1 MRISTS
7 MLYQLSNTELTSMQ
21 GSILKLNQQVTQQQT
36 VLLPSDDAV
45 AAARALDL
53 SQTQGLND
61 QYKINRNNADSS
73 LSQVNAALTNVTAML
88 TKIKSNITQAG
99 NAAYSNSERA
109 NMATELKGNLKEML
123 GFANATDA
131 LGNYLFSGFK
141 ATTQPFDYDSMGNIV
156 YNGDQGQQSL
166 QVDSTRNMEISVS
179 GQAVFQ
185 GAGQDTF
192 KNMQDLITL
201 LQVPV
206 TEAAN
211 NADTQAANTF
221 NYPVGSLPAQYPIQA
236 YKTAQAALDAAA
248 PTDPNYSTL
257 LTQAANAKLLSD
269 KADAARTP
277 IPGSQAALTRGLN
290 KLGGAID
297 LQMNSVGAATASVGA
312 RQSEIDNLNA
322 TGDVLKV
329 QYEQS
334 VNDLLGRNPS
344 DLAANIS
351 ALSLQQ
357 TYLQA
362 AQKSFVTTSSLTLL
376 NYLK

>member
-7 MLYQLSNTELTSMQ
+7 MLYQLSSNELTGMQ
-21 GSILKLNQQVTQQQT
+21 SSILKLQQQVNQNQT

-45 AAARALDL
+45 SAARALDL
-53 SQTQGLND
+53 SQTQALNT
-61 QYKINRNNADSS
+61 QYKTNRDNADSS
-73 LSQVNAALTNVTAML
+73 LSQVGAALTSVTDML
-88 TKIKSNITQAG
+88 TKIKSDMISAG
-99 NAAYSNSERA
+99 NASYTNAERA
-109 NMATELKGNLKEML
+109 NLATELKGNLKEML
-123 GFANATDA
+123 GFANAKDG

-141 ATTQPFDYDSMGNIV
+141 STTQPFDYDSMGNIV
-156 YNGDQGQQSL
+156 YNGDQGQQTL
-166 QVDSTRNMEISVS
+166 QVDSSRNMEISVS

-185 GAGQDTF
+185 GNGQNVF

-201 LQVPV
+201 LSVPV
-206 TEAAN
+206 TETAN
-211 NADTQAANTF
+211 NADVQAANTF
-221 NYPVGSLPAQYPIQA
+221 EYPTGSGQFPIQA
-236 YKTAQAALDAAA
+236 YKTAQAALDAAQ
-248 PTDPNYSTL
+248 PTDPNYATL
-257 LTQAANAKLLSD
+257 LTQAANAKLTSD

-290 KLGGAID
+290 ALGADID
-297 LQMNSVGAATASVGA
+297 VQMNSVGAASASVGA

-322 TGDVLKV
+322 AGSVKDE
-329 QYEQS
+329 QYTQTA
-334 VNDLLGRNPS
+334 NDLLGRNPA
-344 DLAANIS
+344 DLAASIS

>member
-53 SQTQGLND
+53 SQTQALND

-73 LSQVNAALTNVTAML
+73 LSQVNAALTSVTSML

-99 NAAYSNSERA
+99 NAAFSNNERA

-166 QVDSTRNMEISVS
+166 QVDSTRNMETSVS

-211 NADTQAANTF
+211 NADTQAANTYE
-221 NYPVGSLPAQYPIQA
+221 YPAGSGQFPIQA
-236 YKTAQAALDAAA
+236 YKTAQAAVDAAL
-248 PTDPNYSTL
+248 PTDPNYGTM

-290 KLGGAID
+290 KLGAAID

-312 RQSEIDNLNA
+312 RQAEIDNLNA
-322 TGDVLKV
+322 TGDVLKE
-329 QYEQS
+329 QYTQS

>member
-99 NAAYSNSERA
+99 NAAFSNSERA

-211 NADTQAANTF
+211 NADTQAANTYE
-221 NYPVGSLPAQYPIQA
+221 YPAGSGQFPIQA
-236 YKTAQAALDAAA
+236 YKTAQAAVDAAS
-248 PTDPNYSTL
+248 PTDPNYGTM
-257 LTQAANAKLLSD
+257 LTQAANAKLASD

-322 TGDVLKV
+322 TGDVLKE
-329 QYEQS
+329 QYTQS

>member
-7 MLYQLSNTELTSMQ
+7 MLYQLSNNELTSMQ

-53 SQTQGLND
+53 SQTQALND

-99 NAAYSNSERA
+99 NAAFSNNERA

-166 QVDSTRNMEISVS
+166 QVDSTRNMETSVP

-211 NADTQAANTF
+211 NADTQAANTYE
-221 NYPVGSLPAQYPIQA
+221 YPAGSGQFPIQA
-236 YKTAQAALDAAA
+236 YKTAQATVDAAS
-248 PTDPNYSTL
+248 PTDPNYGTM
-257 LTQAANAKLLSD
+257 LTQAANAKLVSD

-277 IPGSQAALTRGLN
+277 IPGSQTALTRGLN

-322 TGDVLKV
+322 TGDVLKE
-329 QYEQS
+329 QYTQS

>member
-7 MLYQLSNTELTSMQ
+7 MLYQLSNNELTSMQ

-99 NAAYSNSERA
+99 NAAFSNNERA

-221 NYPVGSLPAQYPIQA
+221 EYPAGSGQFPIQA
-236 YKTAQAALDAAA
+236 YKTAQAAVDAAS
-248 PTDPNYSTL
+248 PTAPNYGTL
-257 LTQAANAKLLSD
+257 LTQAANAKLASD

-312 RQSEIDNLNA
+312 RQAEIDNLNA
-322 TGDVLKV
+322 TGDVLKE
-329 QYEQS
+329 QYTQS